1 MPTIKDSDLKQVIS
15 ALESELDAA
24 FQQSKATLVKAEG
37 DDKEKGP
44 PAEASDDSASPPAS
58 DSASPE
64 APAPAGPSADAAG
77 SAPASPADAGTSAPP
92 PEAGSAAPQAD
103 QALTPEALQAEYAQL
118 PPEELDMHIQ
128 AALAAKEALN
138 AAASA
143 GQMGAAP
150 GAGAMGAS
158 PSPAGPA
165 GSPPPAMK
173 QELSSGHKKANG
185 GVVKSEGS
193 DFVAML
199 KAEMKAEMDA
209 LKAAHDAEMA
219 ALKKAAAEDVE
230 ALSKAI
236 QTVAERPERKAV
248 TGISYFKKS
257 EAAPV
262 QPAKTYSPA
271 EAKAKLNE
279 LIPTLSKSERNL
291 ILDYYS
297 GKVKVDA
304 LTPIFDKI
312 K

>member
-24 FQQSKATLVKAEG
+24 FQQSKASLVKAEG
-37 DDKEKGP
+37 DDKKKGP

-64 APAPAGPSADAAG
+64 APPPAGP
-77 SAPASPADAGTSAPP
+77 PADA
-92 PEAGSAAPQAD
+92 AGSAAPQAD

-150 GAGAMGAS
+150 GAASAGPGAS
-158 PSPAGPA
+158 PSPG
-165 GSPPPAMK
+165 GVPPPMAMK

-185 GVVKSEGS
+185 GMVKSE
-193 DFVAML
+193 DLLALV
-199 KAEMKAEMDA
+199 KAEMKTELDA
-209 LKAAHDAEMA
+209 LKKAHAAELEAV
-219 ALKKAAAEDVE
+219 KKAAAEDVE

>member
-1 MPTIKDSDLKQVIS
+1 MPQIKDSDLKQVIS
-15 ALESELDAA
+15 ALETELDAA
-24 FQQSKATLVKAEG
+24 FQQTKATLVKAEG
-37 DDKEKGP
+37 DDEKKGP

-64 APAPAGPSADAAG
+64 APSPAGP
-77 SAPASPADAGTSAPP
+77 PADA
-92 PEAGSAAPQAD
+92 AGSAAPQAD

-150 GAGAMGAS
+150 GAAPAGPGAS
-158 PSPAGPA
+158 PSPGGA
-165 GSPPPAMK
+165 PPPMAMK

-185 GVVKSEGS
+185 GMVKSE
-193 DFVAML
+193 DLLALV
-199 KAEMKAEMDA
+199 KAEMKAEMKTELDA
-209 LKAAHDAEMA
+209 LKKAHAAELEAV
-219 ALKKAAAEDVE
+219 KKAAAEDVE

-304 LTPIFDKI
+304 LAPIFDKI